1 MTDRSMYDET
11 TSCIWYTNR
20 AVQEVVFLVLSFRA
34 FLDKQKPM
42 PYNSAIKRYR
52 WACALLNR
60 KGIPMNRDETVYII
74 GEAQIN
80 LDNAITRMYGTF
92 YVAFEIK
99 PETGEIIDVDCSK
112 TLELTK
118 DFVRRLFI
126 HKRIG
131 RDSERI
137 EKEIRRRYFGSSV
150 KAIIVAYRD
159 ALKRYQEL
167 TDESEEPA

>member
-1 MTDRSMYDET
+1 MH
-11 TSCIWYTNR
+11 
-20 AVQEVVFLVLSFRA
+20 
-34 FLDKQKPM
+34 K
-42 PYNSAIKRYR
+42 
-52 WACALLNR
+52 
-60 KGIPMNRDETVYII
+60 DETVYII

-126 HKRIG
+126 HKRIES
-131 RDSERI
+131 DSERI
-137 EKEIRRRYFGSSV
+137 EEEIRRRYFGSSV

-159 ALKRYQEL
+159 ALKRFQKITEVTEEL
-167 TDESEEPA
+167 V